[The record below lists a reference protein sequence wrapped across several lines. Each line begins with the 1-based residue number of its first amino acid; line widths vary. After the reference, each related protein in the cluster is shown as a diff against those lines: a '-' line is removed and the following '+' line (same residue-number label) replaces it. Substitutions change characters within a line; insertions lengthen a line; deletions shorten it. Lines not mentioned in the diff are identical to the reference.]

1 MARREH
7 ELEEKKA
14 QCIASLNE
22 KIAQGMK
29 GVTRA
34 PEFQWLS
41 NHYPQDMSLLAIREK
56 YVKTIP
62 ERMSLDECLD
72 AVEKLCE
79 QNGYIISSADD
90 ERLNNKWSHIKSRYP
105 EHPRVK
111 AIIAKYP
118 VRNKEDIKSKSV
130 AAEVINFWQKNGRTP
145 VVSDGSIY
153 NRWQGQMQRHRNH
166 PSIQEAIAITGY
178 SRHS

>member
-1 MARREH
+1 
-7 ELEEKKA
+7 
-14 QCIASLNE
+14 
-22 KIAQGMK
+22 
-29 GVTRA
+29 
-34 PEFQWLS
+34 
-41 NHYPQDMSLLAIREK
+41 
-56 YVKTIP
+56 
-62 ERMSLDECLD
+62 MSLDECLD

-79 QNGYIISSADD
+79 KNGYIISSADD

-105 EHPRVK
+105 DNPRVK

-178 SRHS
+178 GRNS